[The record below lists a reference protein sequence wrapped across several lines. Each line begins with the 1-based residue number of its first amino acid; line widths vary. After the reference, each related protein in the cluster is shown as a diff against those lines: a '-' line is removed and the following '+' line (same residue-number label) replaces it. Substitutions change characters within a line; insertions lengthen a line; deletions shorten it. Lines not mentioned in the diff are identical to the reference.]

1 MHFGI
6 FNLMNRR
13 DRSQSVSTMITQTVE
28 QVQAAEGAGFGVAWF
43 TEHHFSNYSLPPSPL
58 LMIGHVAPQTVRI
71 KLGTAVVL
79 PALYQPA
86 RLLGELAFTD
96 CLAEGRLIIGLG
108 SGYQAHE
115 LLRFGTNLEES
126 RAATDEWLEFISQGL
141 GQESFEFHGKFI
153 DMPETPFATMPAQLP
168 RPPIWIAGNSLDS
181 QRRAA
186 RGPYPLFVTGFGQS
200 NDTLVRI
207 RAETDETW
215 QAEGRDASELEFGSV
230 RYCMVTDNK
239 SEALAFAENARYQI
253 RLSTYLRQ
261 GQSDIPGS
269 WLPEESFA
277 NEMSPEDI
285 LAWNPIGDPE
295 TVAARLAD
303 EITRVGSHHI
313 ALYMTMGNTDH
324 EVVMKSIRRFGDE
337 VIPLIEKQVG
347 PLGGVNIPRPLEAA
361 Q

>member
-1 MHFGI
+1 MDFGI

-13 DRSQSVSTMITQTVE
+13 DRSQSVAASIAQTVE
-28 QVQAAEGAGFGVAWF
+28 QVQAAESAGFGVAWF

-58 LMIGHVAPQTVRI
+58 LMVGHVAPQTLRI

-96 CLAEGRLIIGLG
+96 CLAEGRLIVGLG

-115 LLRFGTNLEES
+115 LLRFGITLEES

-141 GQESFEFHGKFI
+141 GQESFEYHGKYI
-153 DMPETPFATMPAQLP
+153 DLPETPFAAPPIQLP
-168 RPPIWIAGNSLDS
+168 RPPIWIAGNSPDS

-186 RGPYPLFVTGFGQS
+186 SGPYPLFVSGFGES
-200 NDTLVRI
+200 NDTLAQI
-207 RAETDETW
+207 RAETEETW
-215 QAEGRDASELEFGSV
+215 QAEGRSTSDLLFGTL
-230 RYCMVTDNK
+230 RYCLVTDNK
-239 SEALAFAENARYQI
+239 SDALAFAENARYQI
-253 RLSTYLRQ
+253 RLSKYLRQ
-261 GQSDIPGS
+261 GQTDIPGS
-269 WLPEESFA
+269 WLPEESFDG
-277 NEMSPEDI
+277 EMSPEDI

-295 TVAARLAD
+295 TVAACLAD
-303 EITRVGSHHI
+303 EITRVGTSHI

-324 EVVMKSIRRFGDE
+324 EVAMSSIRRFGDE
-337 VIPLIEKQVG
+337 VIPLIEKAVG
-347 PLGGVNIPRPLEAA
+347 PLGGVNIPKPLEAA